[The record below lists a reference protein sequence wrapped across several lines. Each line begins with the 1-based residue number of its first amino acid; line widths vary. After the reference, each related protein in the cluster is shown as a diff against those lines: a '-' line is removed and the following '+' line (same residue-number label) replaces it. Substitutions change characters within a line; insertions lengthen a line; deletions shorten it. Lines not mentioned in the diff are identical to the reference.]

1 MSIWL
6 CGIVEELMSGNEFA
20 VPRCG
25 AARKRAGFRA
35 SGSVTRLVHR
45 QHQVGI
51 TTSPCLQSSQVT
63 FENQSQDSREWLAIS
78 LFAPLLHHPRMV
90 CRHDFRANNGVHDQH
105 SGITL
110 HKGKP
115 NSWAPVYANIRLK
128 VYNILR
134 RCRLRTCLLLTR
146 VSSLS

>member
-51 TTSPCLQSSQVT
+51 ITSPCLQSSQVT
-63 FENQSQDSREWLAIS
+63 FEHQSQGSREWLAIL
-78 LFAPLLHHPRMV
+78 LFSPLLHCPCMV
-90 CRHDFRANNGVHDQH
+90 CRHDFRTHNGVHDQH

-110 HKGKP
+110 HEGNP
-115 NSWAPVYANIRLK
+115 NSLAAAYVNIKPK
-128 VYNILR
+128 VNNILR

>member
-78 LFAPLLHHPRMV
+78 LFAPLLHRPRMY
-90 CRHDFRANNGVHDQH
+90 CQHHFLAHDGVHDQH
-105 SGITL
+105 SGFPL
-110 HKGKP
+110 SKGMSS
-115 NSWAPVYANIRLK
+115 SWAAAHVNTRPK